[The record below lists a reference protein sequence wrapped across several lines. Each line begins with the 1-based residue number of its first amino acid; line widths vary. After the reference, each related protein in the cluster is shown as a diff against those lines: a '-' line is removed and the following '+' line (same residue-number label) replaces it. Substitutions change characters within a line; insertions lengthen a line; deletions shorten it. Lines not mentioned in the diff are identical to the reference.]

1 MILTDEEVV
10 LVPEGHAVVTGDG
23 DVEDSDLAERR
34 NVTARVH
41 DVVILKRTWELL
53 TIF

>member
-1 MILTDEEVV
+1 MVT
-10 LVPEGHAVVTGDG
+10 EGHTVVAGHG
-23 DVEDSDLAERR
+23 DVEVSDLAERR